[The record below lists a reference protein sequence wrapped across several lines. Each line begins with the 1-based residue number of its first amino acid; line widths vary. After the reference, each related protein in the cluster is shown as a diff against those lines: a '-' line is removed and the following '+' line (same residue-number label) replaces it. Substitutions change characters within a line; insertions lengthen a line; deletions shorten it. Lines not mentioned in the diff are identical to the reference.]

1 MARAQRVLQRVAQWL
16 WIEHPTFPLRSRH
29 FTIELMPPYF
39 SFASAHFQH
48 FLKAQQKFLLHVIE
62 LQTLCDFQTLRGVF
76 PCL

>member
-1 MARAQRVLQRVAQWL
+1 
-16 WIEHPTFPLRSRH
+16 
-29 FTIELMPPYF
+29 MPPYF